1 MSYESYSNPVVT
13 QTPTNTA
20 PQSLALELTPSVTK
34 NLQSSSNDDKIT
46 GVKQLLAIMSKGE
59 DVSSF
64 FPLVVQEITS
74 ENEALRHLSYIYLVH
89 YAESDP
95 DSALMSINTFQ
106 RSLSDSDPIVRALA
120 LKILSSIR
128 NREIIEIVIDA
139 VTKCA
144 LDGSPYV
151 RKAAALAIVKINETC
166 DEYTDELLPIIKR
179 LLNDQSV
186 IAISG
191 ALYALQCIAPDYDDL
206 IHPVF
211 RTLCTALSKLD
222 PWAQTTALHILQR
235 YARRNFKKPS
245 GTSDWFAEDYE
256 DEDSQ
261 IDPDLDLLLKNTQPL
276 LSSITP
282 SVVVAAASLMF
293 YCAPP
298 LKIALIAKPL
308 IRLIYTNSATAYPAL
323 LAIAS
328 LAADNAEPFIPHVR
342 HFFLSYDE
350 PVYIKRLKLQILSQ
364 LARPSNSDILM
375 REISQHIHGSNKEI
389 AAEAVKAMGRT
400 AALAGD
406 SSMQCID
413 IIVKMLSSPS
423 LSIINQATKVLALL
437 LRPLP
442 KKSEEIEE
450 MEETDEL
457 FGSSQPMDK
466 NDVIAI
472 LKKMLRAFPKIE
484 EPETKAALMSIVG
497 DKAELI
503 PEYAHEVLRRI
514 AADFSNQAACVKLQ
528 ALQLAAKVMCIRPSE
543 SLELVRYVFS
553 LSSLDPDITVR
564 DRARVIHALLT
575 AKSDEQYII
584 ELRKNPKSF
593 IFPEKPPVVWGVDVM
608 RASEVEIG
616 SFSQVVGRVISKSSH
631 VVEWADPSQL
641 PSANLRDEVFDEEY
655 AAPDESAPLQE
666 RHDGEEEDLDG
677 YFGAVEEK
685 EGKEEEESYEE
696 EHKEAL
702 KNTEEE
708 QKTEEINL
716 DDFLRGDSKD
726 DVGGDLD
733 NYFD

>member
-1 MSYESYSNPVVT
+1 MSYESYSSPAVA
-13 QTPTNTA
+13 QTPTETG
-20 PQSLALELTPSVTK
+20 PQSLALELTPTVTK
-34 NLQSSSNDDKIT
+34 NLQSTKVSDKIA

-74 ENEALRHLSYIYLVH
+74 EDEALRHLSYIYLVH

-128 NREIIEIVIDA
+128 NKEIIEIVLDA

-151 RKAAALAIVKINETC
+151 RKAAALAVVKINETC
-166 DEYTDELLPIIKR
+166 EEYTDELLPIIKR

-186 IAISG
+186 VAISG
-191 ALYALQCIAPDYDDL
+191 ALYALQVIAPDNDDL

-211 RTLCTALSKLD
+211 RTLCSALSKLD

-245 GTSDWFAEDYE
+245 GTSDWFAEDDD

-282 SVVVAAASLMF
+282 SVVVAAASLLF

-328 LAADNAEPFIPHVR
+328 FAADNAEPFVPHVR
-342 HFFLSYDE
+342 HFFLSYEE
-350 PVYIKRLKLQILSQ
+350 PVHIKRLKLQILSQ

-375 REISQHIHGSNKEI
+375 REISQHIHDSNKEI

-400 AALAGD
+400 ASLAGD
-406 SSMQCID
+406 SSMHCID
-413 IIVKMLSSPS
+413 LIVKMLSSPS
-423 LSIINQATKVLALL
+423 ISIVNQATKVLALL

-442 KKSEEIEE
+442 KKTEEV
-450 MEETDEL
+450 EETDDL

-466 NDVIAI
+466 NDVITI
-472 LKKMLRAFPKIE
+472 LKKMLRAFPKIDD
-484 EPETKAALMSIVG
+484 PETKASLMSIVG

-514 AADFSNQAACVKLQ
+514 ALDFANQATCVKLE
-528 ALQLAAKVMCIRPSE
+528 ALQLASKVMYIRPKE
-543 SLELVRYVFS
+543 SLELIRYVFS

-575 AKSDEQYII
+575 AKTEEQYVID
-584 ELRKNPKSF
+584 LRKKPISF
-593 IFPEKPPVVWGVDVM
+593 IFPEKPPVVWGVDVVK
-608 RASEVEIG
+608 ASEVEVG
-616 SFSQVVGRVISKSSH
+616 SFSQVIGRVISKSSL
-631 VVEWADPSQL
+631 VVDWADPSHL
-641 PSANLRDEVFDEEY
+641 PSPSLRDEVFDEEY
-655 AAPDESAPLQE
+655 AVQEEAPMQQKQN
-666 RHDGEEEDLDG
+666 GEEEEDDLDG
-677 YFGAVEEK
+677 YFGNA
-685 EGKEEEESYEE
+685 
-696 EHKEAL
+696 EA

-708 QKTEEINL
+708 EKNEEEQKKEAEQQDDEDQKLSDVNL
-716 DDFLRGDSKD
+716 DDFLNGDNKD
-726 DVGGDLD
+726 EGGDLD
-733 NYFD
+733 DYFK

>member
-1 MSYESYSNPVVT
+1 MSYESYSSPVVT
-13 QTPTNTA
+13 QTPTDA
-20 PQSLALELTPSVTK
+20 PPQSLALELTPSVTK
-34 NLQSSSNDDKIT
+34 NLQSTKVADKIA

-74 ENEALRHLSYIYLVH
+74 DDEALRHLSYIYLVH

-106 RSLSDSDPIVRALA
+106 CSLSDSDPIVRAHA

-128 NREIIEIVIDA
+128 NKEIIEIVLDA

-151 RKAAALAIVKINETC
+151 RKAAALAVVKINETS
-166 DEYTDELLPIIKR
+166 DEYIDELLPIIKR

-186 IAISG
+186 VAISG
-191 ALYALQCIAPDYDDL
+191 ALYALQCIAPDNDEL

-222 PWAQTTALHILQR
+222 PWAQTTVLHILQR

-245 GTSDWFAEDYE
+245 GTSDWFAEDDE
-256 DEDSQ
+256 EDSQ

-276 LSSITP
+276 LSSLTP
-282 SVVVAAASLMF
+282 SVVIAAASLMF

-328 LAADNAEPFIPHVR
+328 FAADNAEPFVPHVR

-350 PVYIKRLKLQILSQ
+350 PVHIKRLKLQILSQ

-375 REISQHIHGSNKEI
+375 REISQHIHDFNKEI

-406 SSMQCID
+406 SSMHCID
-413 IIVKMLSSPS
+413 LIVKMLSSPS
-423 LSIINQATKVLALL
+423 ISIVNQATKVLALL

-442 KKSEEIEE
+442 KKSEEVEE
-450 MEETDEL
+450 ADDL

-466 NDVIAI
+466 NDVINI

-503 PEYAHEVLRRI
+503 PEYAHEVLRRV
-514 AADFSNQAACVKLQ
+514 AADFANQATCVKLE
-528 ALQLAAKVMCIRPSE
+528 AIQLASKVMYIRPKE
-543 SLELVRYVFS
+543 SLELIRYVFS

-575 AKSDEQYII
+575 AKTEEQYII
-584 ELRKNPKSF
+584 DLRKKPISF

-608 RASEVEIG
+608 KASEIEVG

-631 VVEWADPSQL
+631 VVEWADPSHL
-641 PSANLRDEVFDEEY
+641 PSSSIRDEVFDEEY
-655 AAPDESAPLQE
+655 AVQDDTPSTQD
-666 RHDGEEEDLDG
+666 DNEEEDDLDG
-677 YFGAVEEK
+677 YFGNTETKKTV
-685 EGKEEEESYEE
+685 EEEEKNEEQEIVEE
-696 EHKEAL
+696 EPNQADV
-702 KNTEEE
+702 
-708 QKTEEINL
+708 NL
-716 DDFLRGDSKD
+716 DDFLKDSKD
-726 DVGGDLD
+726 EGGDLD
-733 NYFD
+733 DYFK